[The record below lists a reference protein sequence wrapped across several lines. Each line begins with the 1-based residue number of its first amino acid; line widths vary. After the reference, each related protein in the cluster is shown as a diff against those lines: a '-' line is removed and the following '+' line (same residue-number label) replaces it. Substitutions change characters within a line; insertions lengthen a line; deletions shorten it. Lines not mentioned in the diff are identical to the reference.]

1 MATQNDDGQLVIV
14 ANHVLQFTMLHLV
27 KELRDAGVEGP
38 IHEMHPAVRSA
49 LVSALFGG
57 ISEINSDIQ
66 AAEIEDWESNSRVWA
81 LLFVY
86 GEENKAEALHEI
98 GRIKAGEAGSE
109 FGICGMYAARS
120 FITSLENGD
129 SETSWLDSYEGIFAA
144 MARLSKVI
152 A

>member
-1 MATQNDDGQLVIV
+1 MAIQNDDGQIVSV
-14 ANHVLQFTMLHLV
+14 ANRVLQFTMFHLV

-38 IHEMHPAVRSA
+38 ISEMQPAVKSA

-66 AAEIEDWESNSRVWA
+66 AAEVEDWESNSRVWA
-81 LLFVY
+81 LLAIY

-98 GRIKAGEAGSE
+98 GRIKSGETDSE

-120 FITSLENGD
+120 FITSLESGD
-129 SETSWLDSYEGIFAA
+129 SATTWLDSYEGIFAA
-144 MARLSKVI
+144 MVRLSKVI